1 MGREGCSG
9 QHASCLDSPG
19 GRLLAGKEMPAALA
33 QAARAGGH
41 N

>member
-9 QHASCLDSPG
+9 QCASCLDSPG
-19 GRLLAGKEMPAALA
+19 ARLQEMPTALA
-33 QAARAGGH
+33 QAGRAGGH